1 VALLVWVTCALLL
14 GVLLLKDLLGSLVG
28 LR

>member
-1 VALLVWVTCALLL
+1 VALLVWVSCALLL
-14 GVLLLKDLLGSLVG
+14 GMLLLKDLLGGLVG